1 MAQRR
6 TVPALPAATRET
18 APFVRL
24 PYTSRAMQITTTPAP
39 KSTVVVE
46 VEVPAERLTRA
57 VGDATRALSQRT
69 KVPGFRPG
77 KAPRGVL
84 EAVLGHGAVLDEAVD
99 RLVQSAY
106 RDALI
111 EKEILPL
118 TNADVEIVQAEE
130 GKPLIFKATVPIRP
144 EVQLGDYRNFN
155 FRPEIEPTEDASVE
169 RVIEEL
175 RDQNA
180 SLAPVEERGA
190 QKGDYAV
197 IKYEGTRD
205 GTPFEGGSAERMPLI
220 IGEDRLIPGFEDEL
234 VGLRVGDTKGFDITF
249 PADYAEESLA
259 GATAHFEVEL
269 RELREK
275 ILPDADDDFARSM
288 GDFTDLAN
296 LREEVEKRLKRNAL
310 DKARHTFSDRII
322 EYAVANSTIDLPDI
336 LVEQE
341 IEVIHD
347 EFRGTLARQGI
358 SDEAYTKVSGKS
370 HEELHTDFR
379 PDAEKRVRVLL
390 VLSKIAEAESLT
402 VPDADVEEEIAR
414 GRERYAGDQKLL
426 RYFDSERGRNYIRST
441 LRRSRVV
448 ERFVDDWL
456 AAHPEH
462 PAIPH
467 VEDGPADSVDEDTA
481 RSVAALDATDP
492 GSILETDGSTDA
504 AVAAAAAGAEIA
516 AGDAADDSAR
526 SSHEITSD
534 EPATAG

>member
-1 MAQRR
+1 
-6 TVPALPAATRET
+6 
-18 APFVRL
+18 
-24 PYTSRAMQITTTPAP
+24 MQITTSPAP
-39 KSTVVVE
+39 KSTIVVE
-46 VEVPAERLTRA
+46 VEVPAERLSQA
-57 VGDATRALSQRT
+57 VGEATRALSRRT

-99 RLVQSAY
+99 RLVQSSY

-144 EVQLGDYRNFN
+144 EVELGDYTSFN
-155 FRPEIEPTEDASVE
+155 FRPEIETTDDAKVDK
-169 RVIEEL
+169 VIEEL

-180 SLAPVEERGA
+180 SLSPVEDRAA

-197 IKYEGTRD
+197 IKYEGTRE
-205 GTPFEGGSAERMPLI
+205 GVPFDGGSAERMPLI

-234 VGLRVGDTKGFDITF
+234 VGLSVGDTKGFDITF
-249 PADYAEESLA
+249 PADYGEETLA
-259 GATAHFEVEL
+259 GQQAHFEVEV

-296 LREEVEKRLKRNAL
+296 LREEVTKRLQRNAL

-322 EYAVANSTIDLPDI
+322 EYAVANATIDLPDV

-341 IEVIHD
+341 VEVMHD
-347 EFRGTLARQGI
+347 EFRSALARQGI
-358 SDEAYTKVSGKS
+358 SDEAYAKVSGKS
-370 HEELHTDFR
+370 HEELHADFR
-379 PDAEKRVRVLL
+379 PDAEKRVKVLL
-390 VLSKIAEAESLT
+390 VLSKIAEVENLT
-402 VPDADVEEEIAR
+402 IADADVEAEIVR
-414 GRERYAGDQKLL
+414 GRERYSGDPKVTK
-426 RYFDSERGRNYIRST
+426 YFESDRGRSYIRST

-448 ERFVDDWL
+448 EKLVDDWL

-467 VEDGPADSVDEDTA
+467 VEDGPADTLDDDQA
-481 RSVAALDATDP
+481 RSVASIGATDP
-492 GSILETDGSTDA
+492 GSILGADA
-504 AVAAAAAGAEIA
+504 RDHDHGAHDHHDHARDHAAA
-516 AGDAADDSAR
+516 
-526 SSHEITSD
+526 D
-534 EPATAG
+534 EPAPAG

>member
-1 MAQRR
+1 
-6 TVPALPAATRET
+6 
-18 APFVRL
+18 
-24 PYTSRAMQITTTPAP
+24 MQITTTPAP

-46 VEVPAERLTRA
+46 VEVPAEKLATA
-57 VGDATRALSQRT
+57 VGEATRALSRRT
-69 KVPGFRPG
+69 RVPGFRPG

-84 EAVLGHGAVLDEAVD
+84 EAVLGQGAVLDEAVD
-99 RLVQSAY
+99 RLVQSSY

-155 FRPEIEPTEDASVE
+155 FKPEIEPTDDA
-169 RVIEEL
+169 RVDKVVEEL

-180 SLAPVEERGA
+180 TLAPVEDRPA

-205 GTPFEGGSAERMPLI
+205 GTPFEGGSTERMPLI

-234 VGLRVGDTKGFDITF
+234 VGLKVGDTKGFDITF
-249 PADYAEESLA
+249 PEDYGEETLA
-259 GATAHFEVEL
+259 GKPAHFEVEL

-275 ILPDADDDFARSM
+275 VLPDIDDDFVQSVGAFEDEAEMRSEI
-288 GDFTDLAN
+288 
-296 LREEVEKRLKRNAL
+296 RKRLARNAL
-310 DKARHTFSDRII
+310 DKARHTFSDQII

-341 IEVIHD
+341 VEVMHD
-347 EFRGTLARQGI
+347 EFRGALARQGI
-358 SDEAYTKVSGKS
+358 SEEAYEKVSGKS
-370 HEELHTDFR
+370 HEDLHADFR

-390 VLSKIAEAESLT
+390 VLSKIAEVEGLQIS
-402 VPDADVEEEIAR
+402 DADVDAEIAKAR
-414 GRERYAGDQKLL
+414 VRYDGDQKTL
-426 RYFDSERGRNYIRST
+426 RYFESERGRNYIRST

-448 ERFVDDWL
+448 EQLVDDWL
-456 AAHPEH
+456 AAHPDH

-467 VEDGPADSVDEDTA
+467 IEDGPAESVDEDQA
-481 RSVAALDATDP
+481 RSVAAVDATDP
-492 GSILETDGSTDA
+492 GSILDGGSGESTGEKT
-504 AVAAAAAGAEIA
+504 AVAAGVSADPATAEA
-516 AGDAADDSAR
+516 
-526 SSHEITSD
+526 ESD
-534 EPATAG
+534 EPAPAG